1 MFFGGVLEGEKEGE
15 GEGEGHKNDLNSGEE
30 ITTVGIPPPPRM
42 QMPAAWGD
50 S

>member
-1 MFFGGVLEGEKEGE
+1 MFFGGVLEGEGE
-15 GEGEGHKNDLNSGEE
+15 GEGEGHKNGLNSGEE
-30 ITTVGIPPPPRM
+30 ITTVGPPPPRM